1 MAEIS
6 TIARPYAQ
14 AIFDLAKE
22 KNQLNEWSATVG
34 LLAKI
39 VEDEQVKAIIQDTK
53 VDVSDKEKFILDVC
67 KGKIT
72 NEGENFIKLL
82 IENKRLLVLPFISD
96 SFEEL
101 KANEEGTV
109 AATIVV
115 ATKISQ
121 NETDGI
127 IKNLEKKLNKK
138 IEATVKI
145 DESILGGSV
154 ITVGDTVIDASVK
167 GQLESLAFKMK
178 A

>member
-115 ATKISQ
+115 ATKNFS
-121 NETDGI
+121 
-127 IKNLEKKLNKK
+127 K
-138 IEATVKI
+138 
-145 DESILGGSV
+145 
-154 ITVGDTVIDASVK
+154 
-167 GQLESLAFKMK
+167 
-178 A
+178 